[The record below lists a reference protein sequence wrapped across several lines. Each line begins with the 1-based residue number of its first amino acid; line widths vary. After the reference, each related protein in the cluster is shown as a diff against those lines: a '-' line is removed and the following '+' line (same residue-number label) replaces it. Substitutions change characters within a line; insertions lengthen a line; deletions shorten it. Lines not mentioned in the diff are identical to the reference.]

1 MPMYHFNGP
10 FPNKPL
16 EWIVANQISKEF
28 LYFSAMPQSVRYR
41 PKHMSGQHQIH
52 LVCPNQCFCIGKNLP
67 NFDLKIMILTFTK
80 EFSLKKLPKIT
91 KIFS

>member
-1 MPMYHFNGP
+1 MALS
-10 FPNKPL
+10 PNKPL

-28 LYFSAMPQSVRYR
+28 LFFSAMPQSVHYR
-41 PKHMSGQHQIH
+41 PKHVSGQHQIH

-80 EFSLKKLPKIT
+80 DFSLKKLPKIT
-91 KIFS
+91 KFFS